1 MQITV
6 DFVDVV
12 LFPGEGLQ
20 DFLGICLEPRGLE
33 DLSLRSEILEIKR
46 LLIRDFRD
54 QVISDLGLVILD

>member
-46 LLIRDFRD
+46 L
-54 QVISDLGLVILD
+54 VI